1 MKTEFRYDL
10 PDELNVASEGGVRVV
25 TLNRPLELNAANHAL
40 HLGLSRVWDQ
50 LASDPDARAVLLT
63 GSGRAFSAGGDFG
76 YMQENIDNPEVRER
90 TMREGRRIVEGIV
103 RCPLP
108 VVAALNGP
116 AVGLGCSLA
125 VLSDILLMSDRSFLA
140 DPHLQ
145 MGLVP
150 GDGGMVWPLIAGL
163 SRAKQYLLLGE
174 RILPEQ
180 AVQFG
185 LASRVVASDE
195 LEAEALALTHRLA
208 AMPAKAVQDTKKALN
223 SYVELHLEGA
233 FAAGFAGEL
242 DSMASTEHAD
252 AVRQARS
259 RSAARQ

>member
-1 MKTEFRYDL
+1 
-10 PDELNVASEGGVRVV
+10 
-25 TLNRPLELNAANHAL
+25 
-40 HLGLSRVWDQ
+40 
-50 LASDPDARAVLLT
+50 
-63 GSGRAFSAGGDFG
+63 
-76 YMQENIDNPEVRER
+76 
-90 TMREGRRIVEGIV
+90 
-103 RCPLP
+103 
-108 VVAALNGP
+108 
-116 AVGLGCSLA
+116 
-125 VLSDILLMSDRSFLA
+125 
-140 DPHLQ
+140 
-145 MGLVP
+145 
-150 GDGGMVWPLIAGL
+150 
-163 SRAKQYLLLGE
+163 LLLGE

-223 SYVELHLEGA
+223 SYVELHLDGA